1 MTLIVNDGGLYS
13 TIQDL
18 GRYGYFEQGIPTSGA
33 LDFKS
38 HILVNTL
45 LRNDPNCATL
55 EMTYIGG
62 KFTVKSS
69 NYISVIGADMGFS
82 INGIDMPIGKV
93 IKCTTGDKISFGKA
107 KEGMRAYLGVAGG
120 FQTQSFLNSRSTHEK
135 IGVGKPLKSGDEIY
149 SECTHKPKEN
159 IHLKH
164 IEEDK
169 IIRIIKGEQFD
180 YFNQDEIEKLLIQSF
195 KISTQSDRMGFRL
208 EDISIK
214 SEKGYDILSEPTTL
228 GSIQVPA
235 NGKPIVLM
243 NERQT
248 VGGYPKIATVIK
260 ADIPKLVQL
269 QPGEPFTFLL
279 IELEEAKHYYKTLM
293 HLLKNDE
300 LIESVKLAKH
310 IETDRINEHLNDK
323 NK

>member
-38 HILVNTL
+38 HILVNAL
-45 LRNDPNCATL
+45 LGNDSNCATI
-55 EMTYIGG
+55 EMTYNGG
-62 KFTVKSS
+62 KFTMKSS
-69 NYISVIGADMGFS
+69 NYICVVGANMEFS
-82 INGIDMPIGKV
+82 INGVEMPNGKV
-93 IKCTTGDKISFGKA
+93 VACSEGDQITFGNA
-107 KEGMRAYLGVAGG
+107 KEGMRAYLGITGG

-159 IHLKH
+159 LHLKH
-164 IEEDK
+164 TEEDK
-169 IIRIIKGEQFD
+169 IIRIIKGEQYD
-180 YFNQDEIEKLLIQSF
+180 YFNQDEIEKLFIQSF

-208 EDISIK
+208 DGVAIK
-214 SEKGYDILSEPTTL
+214 ATLGHNIISEPTTL

-235 NGKPIVLM
+235 DGKPIVLM

-248 VGGYPKIATVIK
+248 VGGYPKIGTVIK
-260 ADIPKLVQL
+260 ADIPKLAQL
-269 QPGEPFTFLL
+269 QHGEPFTFLL
-279 IELEEAKHYYKTLM
+279 IELEEAKHHYKTLM
-293 HLLKNDE
+293 HQLKNDE
-300 LIESVKLAKH
+300 HIESVKLAKH
-310 IETDRINEHLNDK
+310 IETNRIKKHLNNK
-323 NK
+323 NI